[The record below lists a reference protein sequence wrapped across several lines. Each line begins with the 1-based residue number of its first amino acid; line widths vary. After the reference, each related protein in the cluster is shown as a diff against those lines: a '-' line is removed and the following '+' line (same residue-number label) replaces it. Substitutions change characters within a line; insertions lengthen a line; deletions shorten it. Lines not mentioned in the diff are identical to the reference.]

1 VAHRRIRA
9 CGPLRED
16 AMTTPDRVRSVYRIL
31 DRQELA
37 MMDGVVLAIAL
48 GFFVLSIG
56 YAYYCE
62 RL

>member
-1 VAHRRIRA
+1 
-9 CGPLRED
+9 
-16 AMTTPDRVRSVYRIL
+16 MTTPDRVRSVYRIL